1 MPSDSDL
8 QRLRFI
14 KAADVYKDGTLA
26 GHLKRTDS
34 GGVAF
39 GYIAEYLA
47 GRHSPVAFSLPLSES
62 AVESPAGALP
72 AFFAGLLPEGHRLTL
87 LKNAVKTSF
96 SDEMTLLLAVGSDV
110 PGDVQVV
117 PAGEAPE
124 DAPAL
129 ADPTDPAELDFSA
142 LANAVDQH
150 SLPGVQT
157 KASASMMTTP
167 LTMRGRRYLLKL
179 DPPEHPHL
187 VENEAVHLAAAKAL
201 KIPVAA
207 RSVITDRNGL
217 PGLLV
222 ERFDRAQA
230 QDGTWLRLPLEDGT
244 QVLGLPPAS
253 KYAIPSEDVVL
264 ALARHCKAPLVAVR
278 NLYLQFLF
286 AWLTGNGDLHAKN
299 VAVLG
304 SHSKGFSA
312 APIYDVP
319 CTLLYGDDTMAL
331 PLAGRTKN
339 LRSRY
344 WAEFADSIGLPAR
357 AAASANAIALAAA
370 SGIDLDVLPFSGS
383 VLRGSQ
389 RELRFRRAELSG

>member
-1 MPSDSDL
+1 MPSDL

-14 KAADVYKDGTLA
+14 KAADVYKDSALA
-26 GHLKRTDS
+26 GHLKRTDT

-39 GYIAEYLA
+39 EYTPGYLA
-47 GRHSPVAFSLPLSES
+47 GGRAPVAFSLPLSET

-117 PAGEAPE
+117 PAGETP
-124 DAPAL
+124 DDTPAL
-129 ADPTDPAELDFSA
+129 ADPSDPDELDFSA
-142 LANAVDQH
+142 LATAVDQH
-150 SLPGVQT
+150 SLPGLQT

-167 LTMRGRRYLLKL
+167 MTMRGRRYLLKL

-207 RSVITDRNGL
+207 SSVITDRNGL

-253 KYAIPSEDVVL
+253 KYAINSEDVVL
-264 ALARHCKAPLVAVR
+264 ALAGHCKAPLVAVR

-304 SHSKGFSA
+304 SRTKGFSV

-319 CTLLYGDDTMAL
+319 CTLLYGDDTTAL
-331 PLAGRTKN
+331 PLAGKTKN
-339 LRSRY
+339 LRSRH
-344 WAEFADSIGLPAR
+344 WAEFADSVGLPAR

-370 SGIDLDVLPFSGS
+370 SAMDLDVLPFSGS

-389 RELRFRRAELSG
+389 RELRFRRAELTG